1 MTERDRND
9 ALCGILQDSGEVMR
23 ILTTARRDIDAGMW
37 SVAWTRL
44 QHAGRHCEQ
53 VQVREIE
60 MLFDKRGNLDKA
72 EKCER
77 CGCWNIEDGYCP
89 VEDCEQL
96 EADRRAELEADRKL
110 GDWDAEDMRAG
121 LPSRA

>member
-1 MTERDRND
+1 MTTSARND
-9 ALCGILQDSGEVMR
+9 AICGILQDSAEVMR
-23 ILTTARRDIDAGMW
+23 ILTTARRAIDSGVW
-37 SVAWTRL
+37 SAPWTRL

-53 VQVREIE
+53 RQVREVE
-60 MLFDKRGNLDKA
+60 LLFAKEPNYDKA
-72 EKCER
+72 AKCPR
-77 CGCWNIEDGYCP
+77 CGYWNIEDGYCP

-121 LPSRA
+121 LPGR